1 MNAHNNENDP
11 FEDVFRDRFADF
23 ESEPD
28 TQLWQKIEPKLPV
41 DSTRK
46 FPYWQISAVVIL
58 LLLAG
63 LWTYREKYSDDVLTK
78 SNKFQTKNL
87 NLLTPLLS
95 VSSQTTPK
103 TNTRELS
110 VETQT
115 TTGVLKPELSVKT
128 QTTTGSEGN
137 QIKEKMLSD
146 YRLTEPNPTKNTNSK
161 DLIVNDLEKNTTKQ
175 LEEKADIPK
184 LSNKR
189 SVSTKNMGVTTAAET
204 VIPTKEGTIK
214 HAKNTIEEIKI
225 GSQGNKSVEI
235 ITEEKSSI
243 FSSPNTTIKT
253 LTTSLTKTEEN
264 NFLNNDNKLNLHSIN
279 SSNEKQEINIGNSS
293 NNSKVSN
300 VFSNK
305 ENVSGLNKNYLTSL
319 DSKSYSLLRNHFKTP
334 KLKFV
339 IAPKKDEYFK
349 ERKPLEIYA
358 SVMPLLNYYTITPNG
373 NDANYVHS
381 IAVNN
386 DDDRLGFYTQAGVIF
401 TLSDRFKLRTGFTFT
416 RTNHSINYQ
425 IRTDSLIVQP
435 SDKQG
440 VDVSFEEK
448 KANYSQVA
456 NYLGTKIEVQ
466 YIFLEGEALSHYL
479 NVGLEGAYRLNG
491 VKQFNGFANFAYGVT
506 RQIGDNSY
514 LFVEPTFS
522 YSLNQQSDN
531 NSFLLVKPNKIG
543 FNIGVNFK
551 IK

>member
-28 TQLWQKIEPKLPV
+28 SQLWQKIEPKLPV

-46 FPYWQISAVVIL
+46 FPYWQTSAVMIL

-63 LWTYREKYSDDVLTK
+63 LWTYLVTKSDD
-78 SNKFQTKNL
+78 
-87 NLLTPLLS
+87 
-95 VSSQTTPK
+95 SQTHK
-103 TNTRELS
+103 I
-110 VETQT
+110 
-115 TTGVLKPELSVKT
+115 VK
-128 QTTTGSEGN
+128 SEGN
-137 QIKEKMLSD
+137 QIKKEISSV
-146 YRLTEPNPTKNTNSK
+146 YRLKEPNPTQNADNK
-161 DLIVNDLEKNTTKQ
+161 DLTVNDLTKNTTKNVNVKSEDKINIVKTTGTHSQ
-175 LEEKADIPK
+175 TTKEDGKEASVLHKKDNIIKELEENN
-184 LSNKR
+184 NK
-189 SVSTKNMGVTTAAET
+189 
-204 VIPTKEGTIK
+204 
-214 HAKNTIEEIKI
+214 
-225 GSQGNKSVEI
+225 
-235 ITEEKSSI
+235 KSSL
-243 FSSPNTTIKT
+243 FSNPNTTIEYT
-253 LTTSLTKTEEN
+253 NTSLEKATVN
-264 NFLNNDNKLNLHSIN
+264 NSLKNNNNSLNLFSVN
-279 SSNEKQEINIGNSS
+279 NSNEKQEIITENSS
-293 NNSKVSN
+293 VSS

-305 ENVSGLNKNYLTSL
+305 EQVSVLNKNFLTSL

-339 IAPKKDEYFK
+339 IAPKKDDYFK

-373 NDANYVHS
+373 NDANFVHS

-401 TLSDRFKLRTGFTFT
+401 TLSDKFNLRTGLTFT
-416 RTNHSINYQ
+416 RTNHSISYQ
-425 IRTDSLIVQP
+425 IRTDSLIIQP

-466 YIFLEGEALSHYL
+466 YIFLEGEALTHYL

-491 VKQFNGFANFAYGVT
+491 GKQFNGFANFAYGVT
-506 RQIGDNSY
+506 RRIGDNAY

>member
-1 MNAHNNENDP
+1 MNIHNNENDP

-41 DSTRK
+41 DATRR
-46 FPYWQISAVVIL
+46 FPYWQTSTVVIL

-63 LWTYREKYSDDVLTK
+63 LWTYRKEYSGEIVTKSDDNPQK
-78 SNKFQTKNL
+78 ISL
-87 NLLTPLLS
+87 N
-95 VSSQTTPK
+95 
-103 TNTRELS
+103 
-110 VETQT
+110 
-115 TTGVLKPELSVKT
+115 
-128 QTTTGSEGN
+128 
-137 QIKEKMLSD
+137 
-146 YRLTEPNPTKNTNSK
+146 NS
-161 DLIVNDLEKNTTKQ
+161 LIVNGLEKKATNNVNVK
-175 LEEKADIPK
+175 LEKKVLLHESSLPIRATLIK
-184 LSNKR
+184 
-189 SVSTKNMGVTTAAET
+189 T
-204 VIPTKEGTIK
+204 VIPTNWTAEAGGTVK
-214 HAKNTIEEIKI
+214 NTKNTIEGTKFSSSRLGDPIRRNDKSMEITK
-225 GSQGNKSVEI
+225 EP
-235 ITEEKSSI
+235 KSSL
-243 FSSPNTTIKT
+243 FLKSNTTIKT
-253 LTTSLTKTEEN
+253 SITSLNKTEEN
-264 NFLNNDNKLNLHSIN
+264 KVLNSSRLNLLSVN
-279 SSNEKQEINIGNSS
+279 NSNEKQEIITQNPS
-293 NNSKVSN
+293 NNQSILS

-305 ENVSGLNKNYLTSL
+305 ENVSVLSKNYLITL
-319 DSKSYSLLRNHFKTP
+319 DSKSYSLVENNFKTP

-339 IAPKKDEYFK
+339 IAPKKDDYFK

-373 NDANYVHS
+373 NDANFVHS
-381 IAVNN
+381 IVVNN
-386 DDDRLGFYTQAGVIF
+386 DDNRLGFYTQAGLVF
-401 TLSDRFKLRTGFTFT
+401 MLSDRFKLRTGLTFT

-425 IRTDSLIVQP
+425 IRTDSLIIQP

-440 VDVSFEEK
+440 VDVSFAELNK
-448 KANYSQVA
+448 NYSQSA

-506 RQIGDNSY
+506 RQIGDNAY
-514 LFVEPTFS
+514 LFIEPTFS

-531 NSFLLVKPNKIG
+531 SAFLLVKPNKIG

>member
-1 MNAHNNENDP
+1 MNAHNKENDP
-11 FEDVFRDRFADF
+11 FEDVFKDRFADF

-46 FPYWQISAVVIL
+46 FPYWQTSAVAM

-63 LWTYREKYSDDVLTK
+63 LWIYREDYLGDVVTDSDD
-78 SNKFQTKNL
+78 SQTKNI
-87 NLLTPLLS
+87 
-95 VSSQTTPK
+95 
-103 TNTRELS
+103 
-110 VETQT
+110 
-115 TTGVLKPELSVKT
+115 VKL
-128 QTTTGSEGN
+128 GGN
-137 QIKEKMLSD
+137 QIKNKMSSD
-146 YRLTEPNPTKNTNSK
+146 SRLTESNPTQNTNGK
-161 DLIVNDLEKNTTKQ
+161 DLIVNDLAINTTKNVSI
-175 LEEKADIPK
+175 KSDDKMDIDK
-184 LSNKR
+184 LPNR
-189 SVSTKNMGVTTAAET
+189 SLQDDNEASVRR
-204 VIPTKEGTIK
+204 KEGK
-214 HAKNTIEEIKI
+214 Y
-225 GSQGNKSVEI
+225 
-235 ITEEKSSI
+235 ITEIDENKKSSL
-243 FSSPNTTIKT
+243 FSNPNTTIET
-253 LTTSLTKTEEN
+253 STTSFSKTTDNNFSEN
-264 NFLNNDNKLNLHSIN
+264 NKNQLNLIPVN
-279 SSNEKQEINIGNSS
+279 NSNEKQEISIKNSS
-293 NNSKVSN
+293 NNLSIPS

-305 ENVSGLNKNYLTSL
+305 ENVSVLSKNSLITL
-319 DSKSYSLLRNHFKTP
+319 DSKNYSLLRNHFKTP

-339 IAPKKDEYFK
+339 IAPKKDDYFK
-349 ERKPLEIYA
+349 ERKPLEMYA

-386 DDDRLGFYTQAGVIF
+386 DEDRLGFYTQAGLVF
-401 TLSDRFKLRTGFTFT
+401 TLSDRFKLRTGLTFT

-425 IRTDSLIVQP
+425 IRTDSLIIQP
-435 SDKQG
+435 SDRQG

-466 YIFLEGEALSHYL
+466 YIFLEGESLTHYL

-506 RQIGDNSY
+506 RQIGDNAY

>member
-46 FPYWQISAVVIL
+46 FPYWQTSAVVIL

-63 LWTYREKYSDDVLTK
+63 VWTYLEKYSDEGIAK
-78 SNKFQTKNL
+78 SND
-87 NLLTPLLS
+87 
-95 VSSQTTPK
+95 SQTENIAK
-103 TNTRELS
+103 
-110 VETQT
+110 
-115 TTGVLKPELSVKT
+115 
-128 QTTTGSEGN
+128 SEGN
-137 QIKEKMLSD
+137 QIKKKKSSD
-146 YRLTEPNPTKNTNSK
+146 YRLTESNSMQISDGK
-161 DLIVNDLEKNTTKQ
+161 DLTVNDLERNANREVNVK
-175 LEEKADIPK
+175 LEDKIDITK
-184 LSNKR
+184 LSNR
-189 SVSTKNMGVTTAAET
+189 SFQDDNEASVLRKNREV
-204 VIPTKEGTIK
+204 KENK
-214 HAKNTIEEIKI
+214 FKN
-225 GSQGNKSVEI
+225 
-235 ITEEKSSI
+235 SSL
-243 FSSPNTTIKT
+243 FSNLNTTIET
-253 LTTSLTKTEEN
+253 STTSYNKIREN
-264 NFLNNDNKLNLHSIN
+264 DFPKNNTNSLNLYAVN
-279 SSNEKQEINIGNSS
+279 NSNEKQENQS
-293 NNSKVSN
+293 NNSSVYS
-300 VFSNK
+300 VFSNI
-305 ENVSGLNKNYLTSL
+305 ESISVLNKNVLTTL
-319 DSKSYSLLRNHFKTP
+319 DSKNYSVLKNYFKTP

-401 TLSDRFKLRTGFTFT
+401 TLSDRFKLRTGLTFT
-416 RTNHSINYQ
+416 RTNHSISYQ

-448 KANYSQVA
+448 KATYSQIA

>member
-1 MNAHNNENDP
+1 MNIHNNENDP
-11 FEDVFRDRFADF
+11 FEDVFKDRFADF

-28 TQLWQKIEPKLPV
+28 TQLWQKIEPKLPL

-46 FPYWQISAVVIL
+46 FPYWQTSAVVIL

-63 LWTYREKYSDDVLTK
+63 LWIYTEKGDDDVLTK

-87 NLLTPLLS
+87 NQKTPNLNPLLS
-95 VSSQTTPK
+95 VSPQTTPK
-103 TNTRELS
+103 TNTL
-110 VETQT
+110 
-115 TTGVLKPELSVKT
+115 LLSVKT
-128 QTTTGSEGN
+128 QTTKVGTQTTTRDNYSL
-137 QIKEKMLSD
+137 I
-146 YRLTEPNPTKNTNSK
+146 TN
-161 DLIVNDLEKNTTKQ
+161 
-175 LEEKADIPK
+175 
-184 LSNKR
+184 
-189 SVSTKNMGVTTAAET
+189 
-204 VIPTKEGTIK
+204 
-214 HAKNTIEEIKI
+214 
-225 GSQGNKSVEI
+225 
-235 ITEEKSSI
+235 
-243 FSSPNTTIKT
+243 PNTTIE
-253 LTTSLTKTEEN
+253 TSTVSLNEKEKN
-264 NFLNNDNKLNLHSIN
+264 NSNKLNLFSVN
-279 SSNEKQEINIGNSS
+279 NSNEKQERLN
-293 NNSKVSN
+293 NNSVVSS
-300 VFSNK
+300 VFSPLLP
-305 ENVSGLNKNYLTSL
+305 VSSQTSESEINDVKLSVKTQATTRESISILNKNVLITL
-319 DSKSYSLLRNHFKTP
+319 DSKNYSLLKNYFKTP

-339 IAPKKDEYFK
+339 IAPKKDDYFK

-386 DDDRLGFYTQAGVIF
+386 DENRLGFYTQAGAIF
-401 TLSDRFKLRTGFTFT
+401 TLSDRFKLRTGLTFT
-416 RTNHSINYQ
+416 KTNHSINYQ

-440 VDVSFEEK
+440 VDVSFEELK
-448 KANYSQVA
+448 KTYSQSA

-466 YIFLEGEALSHYL
+466 YIFLEGEALTHYL

-491 VKQFNGFANFAYGVT
+491 GKQFNGFANFAYGVT
-506 RQIGDNSY
+506 RRIGDNSY
-514 LFVEPTFS
+514 LFIEPTFS

>member
-1 MNAHNNENDP
+1 MNAHNNNNDP

-46 FPYWQISAVVIL
+46 FPYWQISTIAI

-63 LWTYREKYSDDVLTK
+63 LWMYREKYSDDIVIK
-78 SNKFQTKNL
+78 SDEFQTENA
-87 NLLTPLLS
+87 NPPLSVSPQTTKTNNSTTSSLS
-95 VSSQTTPK
+95 VSSQTTQ
-103 TNTRELS
+103 S
-110 VETQT
+110 
-115 TTGVLKPELSVKT
+115 
-128 QTTTGSEGN
+128 
-137 QIKEKMLSD
+137 
-146 YRLTEPNPTKNTNSK
+146 
-161 DLIVNDLEKNTTKQ
+161 KNTTKKSD
-175 LEEKADIPK
+175 EKINIAK
-184 LSNKR
+184 LPNRSLQDDKVSFGVNENDKITNGNVENKMYHGIVSRESESSVLITSHEMQSRDTFNSQTYAVQSIETTDNNFSKNNTSSLNLFLDNNSNKKQVINTDNS
-189 SVSTKNMGVTTAAET
+189 SVS
-204 VIPTKEGTIK
+204 
-214 HAKNTIEEIKI
+214 
-225 GSQGNKSVEI
+225 S
-235 ITEEKSSI
+235 
-243 FSSPNTTIKT
+243 
-253 LTTSLTKTEEN
+253 
-264 NFLNNDNKLNLHSIN
+264 
-279 SSNEKQEINIGNSS
+279 
-293 NNSKVSN
+293 

-305 ENVSGLNKNYLTSL
+305 ENVSVLSKNFLTSL
-319 DSKSYSLLRNHFKTP
+319 DSKSYSLLKNQFKTP

-339 IAPKKDEYFK
+339 AAPKKDDYYK

-386 DDDRLGFYTQAGVIF
+386 DEDRLGFYTQAGLVF
-401 TLSDRFKLRTGFTFT
+401 TLSDRFKLRTGLTFT

-425 IRTDSLIVQP
+425 IRTDSLIIQP
-435 SDKQG
+435 SDRQG

-466 YIFLEGEALSHYL
+466 YIFLEGEALTHYL

-491 VKQFNGFANFAYGVT
+491 GKQFNGFANFAYGVT
-506 RQIGDNSY
+506 RQIGDNAY

>member
-1 MNAHNNENDP
+1 MNEINENNDP

-46 FPYWQISAVVIL
+46 FPYWQTSVVVIL

-63 LWTYREKYSDDVLTK
+63 LWTYREKNSGDVVTKFDEIQTEKTAKSDD
-78 SNKFQTKNL
+78 
-87 NLLTPLLS
+87 
-95 VSSQTTPK
+95 SQTESTAK
-103 TNTRELS
+103 LNNNQ
-110 VETQT
+110 TQRKLT
-115 TTGVLKPELSVKT
+115 FA
-128 QTTTGSEGN
+128 
-137 QIKEKMLSD
+137 
-146 YRLTEPNPTKNTNSK
+146 YRVTEVNPVQNNDSK
-161 DLIVNDLEKNTTKQ
+161 DLIVNDLIKNTTKKSEEKIDIVKLQ
-175 LEEKADIPK
+175 NRSLQDDKEASMLYKKDINIKELEENNYK
-184 LSNKR
+184 
-189 SVSTKNMGVTTAAET
+189 
-204 VIPTKEGTIK
+204 
-214 HAKNTIEEIKI
+214 
-225 GSQGNKSVEI
+225 
-235 ITEEKSSI
+235 KSSI
-243 FSSPNTTIKT
+243 FSSPNTTIE
-253 LTTSLTKTEEN
+253 LTKVSFNKTTDYNSFNKN
-264 NFLNNDNKLNLHSIN
+264 NNPLNLFSVN
-279 SSNEKQEINIGNSS
+279 NSNEKQKIITENSS
-293 NNSKVSN
+293 NNSIVSS

-305 ENVSGLNKNYLTSL
+305 ENLSVLNKNFLTSL
-319 DSKSYSLLRNHFKTP
+319 DSKSYSLLKNYFKTP

-339 IAPKKDEYFK
+339 IAPKKDDYFK

-373 NDANYVHS
+373 NDANYVHN

-386 DDDRLGFYTQAGVIF
+386 DDDRLGFYTQAGTIF
-401 TLSDRFKLRTGFTFT
+401 TLSDRFKLRTGLTFT

-425 IRTDSLIVQP
+425 IRTDSLIIQP

-448 KANYSQVA
+448 KATYSQVA

-466 YIFLEGEALSHYL
+466 YIFLEGEALTHYV

-491 VKQFNGFANFAYGVT
+491 GNQFNSFANFAYGVT
-506 RQIGDNSY
+506 RRIGDNAY

-551 IK
+551 IR

>member
-11 FEDVFRDRFADF
+11 FEEVFRDRFADF

-28 TQLWQKIEPKLPV
+28 NQLWQKIEPKLPV

-46 FPYWQISAVVIL
+46 FPYWQISAVVS

-63 LWTYREKYSDDVLTK
+63 LWTYYATKSDD
-78 SNKFQTKNL
+78 SQTEN
-87 NLLTPLLS
+87 LTPLLS
-95 VSSQTTPK
+95 ESPQTTNEVLKPK
-103 TNTRELS
+103 LS
-110 VETQT
+110 VKTTGTHSQT
-115 TTGVLKPELSVKT
+115 TTGDEVITKLEDNKT
-128 QTTTGSEGN
+128 RDANHGSRPFEGRLPYSRTT
-137 QIKEKMLSD
+137 
-146 YRLTEPNPTKNTNSK
+146 PNNA
-161 DLIVNDLEKNTTKQ
+161 LIVNDLEKNTTKNVSVKS
-175 LEEKADIPK
+175 EDKMDIAK
-184 LSNKR
+184 LSNR
-189 SVSTKNMGVTTAAET
+189 SLQEDNEA
-204 VIPTKEGTIK
+204 
-214 HAKNTIEEIKI
+214 
-225 GSQGNKSVEI
+225 SVLLKKGKY
-235 ITEEKSSI
+235 ITEVDENKNKNSSL
-243 FSSPNTTIKT
+243 FSNPNTTIET
-253 LTTSLTKTEEN
+253 STTSLNKINEN
-264 NFLNNDNKLNLHSIN
+264 DFLNNDNKLNLSPVN
-279 SSNEKQEINIGNSS
+279 NSNEKQENQS
-293 NNSKVSN
+293 NNSSVLS

-305 ENVSGLNKNYLTSL
+305 ESILVLNKNVLTTL
-319 DSKSYSLLRNHFKTP
+319 ELKNYSLLKNHFKTP
-334 KLKFV
+334 RLKFV
-339 IAPKKDEYFK
+339 VAPKKDEYFK

-373 NDANYVHS
+373 NNANYVHS

-386 DDDRLGFYTQAGVIF
+386 DDDRLGFYTQAGAIF
-401 TLSDRFKLRTGFTFT
+401 TLSERFKLRTGLTFT

-448 KANYSQVA
+448 KANYSQIA

-491 VKQFNGFANFAYGVT
+491 EKQFNGFANFAYGVT
-506 RQIGDNSY
+506 RRIGDKAY

>member
-1 MNAHNNENDP
+1 MNIHNNENDP

-41 DSTRK
+41 DATRK
-46 FPYWQISAVVIL
+46 FPYWQTSAVVIL

-63 LWTYREKYSDDVLTK
+63 LWTYHKEYSGEIIIKSDDNPQKISL
-78 SNKFQTKNL
+78 KN
-87 NLLTPLLS
+87 S
-95 VSSQTTPK
+95 
-103 TNTRELS
+103 
-110 VETQT
+110 
-115 TTGVLKPELSVKT
+115 
-128 QTTTGSEGN
+128 
-137 QIKEKMLSD
+137 
-146 YRLTEPNPTKNTNSK
+146 
-161 DLIVNDLEKNTTKQ
+161 LIVNGLEK
-175 LEEKADIPK
+175 KATNDI
-184 LSNKR
+184 N
-189 SVSTKNMGVTTAAET
+189 VKNSELH
-204 VIPTKEGTIK
+204 PTWINFLKVK
-214 HAKNTIEEIKI
+214 PTIELFREVELTQLDNFIYASSKRKVTSKKLLSSELSI
-225 GSQGNKSVEI
+225 RIQEAKENPSLFSKS
-235 ITEEKSSI
+235 
-243 FSSPNTTIKT
+243 NTTIET
-253 LTTSLTKTEEN
+253 SITSLTKTEEN
-264 NFLNNDNKLNLHSIN
+264 KVLNTNNPLNLLSVN
-279 SSNEKQEINIGNSS
+279 NSNEKQEIITQNSS
-293 NNSKVSN
+293 NSQSILT

-305 ENVSGLNKNYLTSL
+305 ENVSVLSKNYLITL
-319 DSKSYSLLRNHFKTP
+319 DSKNYSLLSNHFKTP
-334 KLKFV
+334 GIKFV
-339 IAPKKDEYFK
+339 IAPKKDDYFK

-381 IAVNN
+381 ISVNN
-386 DDDRLGFYTQAGVIF
+386 EDNRLGFYTQAGLVF
-401 TLSDRFKLRTGFTFT
+401 TLSERFKLRTGLTFT

-425 IRTDSLIVQP
+425 IRTDSLIIQP

-448 KANYSQVA
+448 KVNYSQVA

-506 RQIGDNSY
+506 RQIGDSAY
-514 LFVEPTFS
+514 LFIEPTFS

-531 NSFLLVKPNKIG
+531 SAFLLVKPNKIG